1 MTGGITSAVLTTPD
15 GRKHDVSALLERE
28 QLSLDVGGDPPD
40 SAVVKIGGSIPIS
53 RDLPKGERLR
63 VQVIGADGDIV
74 GETDALV
81 VSVAFVDKV
90 DEHSSSFKSG
100 RFRSAFK
107 PACLNITATERVH
120 AAKVI

>member
-53 RDLPKGERLR
+53 RDLPN
-63 VQVIGADGDIV
+63 
-74 GETDALV
+74 ALV

-90 DEHSSSFKSG
+90 DEH
-100 RFRSAFK
+100 
-107 PACLNITATERVH
+107 LNITATERVH

>member
-40 SAVVKIGGSIPIS
+40 SAVVKIGGGIPIS

-90 DEHSSSFKSG
+90 DEH
-100 RFRSAFK
+100 
-107 PACLNITATERVH
+107 LNITATERVH

>member
-1 MTGGITSAVLTTPD
+1 MNDLKATFSINGGPEV
-15 GRKHDVSALLERE
+15 DVTALLERE

-40 SAVVKIGGSIPIS
+40 SAVVKIGGSIPII

-81 VSVAFVDKV
+81 VNVAFVDKL
-90 DEHSSSFKSG
+90 DEH
-100 RFRSAFK
+100 
-107 PACLNITATERVH
+107 LNVTATERVH